1 MMNNSQ
7 APMTHD
13 EITKTTD
20 LEVIAYY
27 PKELSSEMAVLLRRI
42 AYLKMKSQNTCESQI
57 DALKQIVTIAREHSL
72 TSEHIAFALK
82 SKVPR
87 EKKIRVLKKNKFT
100 QIATES
106 KLTQ

>member
-57 DALKQIVTIAREHSL
+57 DALKDVVNFQDFISCLLETRDMDTGELFKQLYPNGSF
-72 TSEHIAFALK
+72 TYYDELK
-82 SKVPR
+82 
-87 EKKIRVLKKNKFT
+87 N
-100 QIATES
+100 A
-106 KLTQ
+106 